1 MDKQLSEEKNKHY
14 LIKHMYAYHVPG
26 TVLSRYIAV
35 KETDNNF
42 CPCGAYILVN
52 LKSLDFTNQI

>member
-1 MDKQLSEEKNKHY
+1 
-14 LIKHMYAYHVPG
+14 MYAYYVPG

-42 CPCGAYILVN
+42 CPCGAYNLVN

>member
-1 MDKQLSEEKNKHY
+1 
-14 LIKHMYAYHVPG
+14 MYTYYVPG

-52 LKSLDFTNQI
+52 LKSLDFTNQIYVSFALIGKNDY